1 MKDDFCFKDF
11 RLSLHYFLCFSRTSY
26 MNKIDV
32 LDKIFQDYINWGK
45 IYIFFD
51 RLKIKLTFFF
61 PVAK

>member
-32 LDKIFQDYINWGK
+32 LDKIFQGYINWGK
-45 IYIFFD
+45 I
-51 RLKIKLTFFF
+51 LKIKLTFFF

>member
-1 MKDDFCFKDF
+1 MIFVSKTFIYLFIIF
-11 RLSLHYFLCFSRTSY
+11 CFSRTSY

-32 LDKIFQDYINWGK
+32 LDKIFQGYINWGK

-61 PVAK
+61 PAAK